1 MGVFSTGGVGLDLG
15 SANVTICLENEG
27 VVLREPSYV
36 LTLRD
41 NPEDVL
47 GVGRDAR
54 QMLGRTPKDV
64 ALLSPVMDGAVAD
77 VELATLLMK
86 SLAEKALGKRR
97 ALEKNRL
104 VVSMSTG
111 ATRVEHAAAESA
123 VRASGAKKAAL
134 IRGSIAAA
142 LGAGLSIEEARG
154 VMVVLIGGST
164 TEVAVLS
171 MNGVVAA
178 RTTRTG
184 SLSMDEAIMRYIRRE
199 KGLIIG
205 QRTAED
211 LKIDLATALEIPM
224 TEVENVTLRGRDART
239 GKPATAEIN
248 ALDVQRAILPA
259 LDNLLESIRE
269 AFENTP
275 AELAEDL
282 LTNGIHLS
290 GGGALLEGLRERL
303 AAMLNI
309 PVSISENPQDEVARG
324 ACIAASDDKIY
335 QKLQLTGCLLEV

>member
-41 NPEDVL
+41 DPDEVL

-77 VELATLLMK
+77 VEQATLLMK

-104 VVSMSTG
+104 VVSMATG
-111 ATRVEHAAAESA
+111 ATRVEHAAAQSA

-134 IRGSIAAA
+134 IRASIAAA
-142 LGAGLSIEEARG
+142 LGAGLSIEEAKG

-184 SLSMDEAIMRYIRRE
+184 SLALDEAIMRYTRRE

-309 PVSISENPQDEVARG
+309 PVNISENPQDEVARG

>member
-1 MGVFSTGGVGLDLG
+1 MGVFSNGGVGLDLG

-41 NPEDVL
+41 DADEVL

-77 VELATLLMK
+77 VEQATLLMK

-104 VVSMSTG
+104 VVSMATG
-111 ATRVEHAAAESA
+111 ATRVEHAAAQSA

-134 IRGSIAAA
+134 IRASIAAA
-142 LGAGLSIEEARG
+142 LGAGLSIEEAKG

-184 SLSMDEAIMRYIRRE
+184 SLALDEAIMRYIRRE

-309 PVSISENPQDEVARG
+309 PVNISENPQDEVARG

>member
-1 MGVFSTGGVGLDLG
+1 MGVFSNGGVGLDLG

-64 ALLSPVMDGAVAD
+64 ALLSPVMDGAVAG

-142 LGAGLSIEEARG
+142 LGAGLSIEEAKG

-309 PVSISENPQDEVARG
+309 PVNISENPQDEVARG

>member
-1 MGVFSTGGVGLDLG
+1 MGVFSSGGVGLDLG

-27 VVLREPSYV
+27 IVLREPSYV
-36 LTLRD
+36 LTMRED
-41 NPEDVL
+41 TEDVL

-64 ALLSPVMDGAVAD
+64 ALVSPVMDGAVAD
-77 VELATLLMK
+77 IDQATLLMK
-86 SLAEKALGKRR
+86 ALSEKALGKRR

-123 VRASGAKKAAL
+123 VRGAGAKRAAL
-134 IRGSIAAA
+134 IRASIAAA
-142 LGAGLSIEEARG
+142 LGAGLSIEEAKG

-184 SLSMDEAIMRYIRRE
+184 SLALDEAIMRYVRRE
-199 KGLIIG
+199 RGLIIG

-211 LKIDLATALEIPM
+211 LKIDLGTALEIPM
-224 TEVENVTLRGRDART
+224 TEIENVTLRGRDART
-239 GKPATAEIN
+239 GRPATAEIN
-248 ALDVQRAILPA
+248 ALDIQRAIMPE
-259 LDNLLESIRE
+259 LDTLLESIRE

-275 AELAEDL
+275 AELAEDM
-282 LTNGIHLS
+282 LTHGIHLA

-303 AAMLNI
+303 AAMLNV
-309 PVSISENPQDEVARG
+309 PVSIGENPQDEVALG
-324 ACIAASDDKIY
+324 ACIAASNDRIY
-335 QKLQLTGCLLEV
+335 QKLIATGCLIEV

>member
-41 NPEDVL
+41 DPDEVL

-77 VELATLLMK
+77 VEQATLLMK

-104 VVSMSTG
+104 VVSMATG
-111 ATRVEHAAAESA
+111 ATRVEHAAAQSA
-123 VRASGAKKAAL
+123 VRANGAKKAAL
-134 IRGSIAAA
+134 IRASIAAA
-142 LGAGLSIEEARG
+142 LGAGLSIEEAKG

-184 SLSMDEAIMRYIRRE
+184 SLALDEAIMRYIRRE

-303 AAMLNI
+303 AAMMNI
-309 PVSISENPQDEVARG
+309 PVNISENPQDEVARG

>member
-41 NPEDVL
+41 DPDEVL

-77 VELATLLMK
+77 IEQATLLIK
-86 SLAEKALGKRR
+86 ALSEKALGKRR

-104 VVSMSTG
+104 VVSMATA
-111 ATRVEHAAAESA
+111 ATRVEHAAAQSA
-123 VRASGAKKAAL
+123 VRASGAKKSAL
-134 IRGSIAAA
+134 IRASIAAA

-184 SLSMDEAIMRYIRRE
+184 SLALDEAIMRYIRRE

-211 LKIDLATALEIPM
+211 LKVDLATALEIPM
-224 TEVENVTLRGRDART
+224 TSVENVALRGRDART
-239 GKPATAEIN
+239 GKPATAEITS
-248 ALDVQRAILPA
+248 LDVQRAILPP
-259 LDNLLESIRE
+259 LDSLLESIRE

-303 AAMLNI
+303 TNLLGI
-309 PVSISENPQDEVARG
+309 PVNISENPQDEVARG

-335 QKLQLTGCLLEV
+335 QKLQQTGCLLEV

>member
-1 MGVFSTGGVGLDLG
+1 MGVFSKGGVGLDLG

-309 PVSISENPQDEVARG
+309 PVNISENPQDEVARG

>member
-36 LTLRD
+36 LCMRTD
-41 NPEDVL
+41 TSDVL

-54 QMLGRTPKDV
+54 HMLGRTPRDV

-77 VELATLLMK
+77 VEMATLLMK
-86 SLAEKALGKRR
+86 ALSEKALGKRR

-104 VVSMSTG
+104 VVSMATG
-111 ATRVEHAAAESA
+111 ATRVEHAAAEAA
-123 VRASGAKKAAL
+123 VRAAGAKRAAL

-154 VMVVLIGGST
+154 IMVVLIGGST

-171 MNGVVAA
+171 MSGVVAA
-178 RTTRTG
+178 RSSRTG
-184 SLSMDEAIMRYIRRE
+184 SLALDEAIMRYVRRE

-211 LKIDLATALEIPM
+211 LKVDLGTALEIPM
-224 TEVENVTLRGRDART
+224 TELENVTLRGRDART
-239 GKPATAEIN
+239 GRPATAEIN
-248 ALDVQRAILPA
+248 ALDIPRAILPA

-275 AELAEDL
+275 AELAEDI
-282 LTNGIHLS
+282 LTHGIHLS
-290 GGGALLEGLRERL
+290 GGGALLTGLRERMGNL
-303 AAMLNI
+303 LNV
-309 PVSISENPQDEVARG
+309 PVSMGENPQDEVALG
-324 ACIAASDDKIY
+324 ACIAASDDRIY
-335 QKLQLTGCLLEV
+335 QKLSATGCLLEV